1 MGYRDIHGQSTVLYT
16 VNGAIV
22 VNFAVAVGGVREDK
36 SQMFLCEFKG
46 LLKGL

>member
-1 MGYRDIHGQSTVLYT
+1 MGYRDIHGQSTVSNT